1 MEPKIS
7 EQNLNKSSKVQDS
20 ILFIR
25 LLTELKQ
32 LFTNT
37 IFVLEVLVPSG
48 AHHNYEPLKRINDCG
63 IYLIAIIDHHIRE
76 CPICLTNED
85 IEVFRYNLGYNILT
99 GDFAI

>member
-1 MEPKIS
+1 MEPEIT

-37 IFVLEVLVPSG
+37 ISG
-48 AHHNYEPLKRINDCG
+48 IHHNYEPLKRINDCG
-63 IYLIAIIDHHIRE
+63 IYLIAIIDHYIRE
-76 CPICLTNED
+76 CPICFNK
-85 IEVFRYNLGYNILT
+85 RRH
-99 GDFAI
+99 